1 METVRASKA
10 KTKGLNDKLS
20 LEDYLLLIQSHS
32 HLHLTKLHLNQIIS
46 MHGYK
51 KLHKVPKKL
60 LNDAVSTLTLVEP
73 SRSTLRKY
81 VSPLVITTLEDV
93 VADLDHL
100 NWKECCIT
108 SIETLSSWQNA
119 HSSLPLTSPQQ
130 DVVRYSKH
138 QPSALLALDSTPYV
152 AVSAPDGASLPS
164 RASET
169 ARHPAKKLAPK
180 RKRKTLPRGGG
191 GGGAHA
197 ALDSVSYGSC

>member
-1 METVRASKA
+1 MRSSPIFSHFLGNQT
-10 KTKGLNDKLS
+10 NPN
-20 LEDYLLLIQSHS
+20 QSHFPLFS
-32 HLHLTKLHLNQIIS
+32 PNFPTLKQ
-46 MHGYK
+46 
-51 KLHKVPKKL
+51 L

-81 VSPLVITTLEDV
+81 ISPLVITTLEDV

-138 QPSALLALDSTPYV
+138 QPSALLAMDSTPYV
-152 AVSAPDGASLPS
+152 AVSAPDVASLPS

-169 ARHPAKKLAPK
+169 ARYPAKKLAPN
-180 RKRKTLPRGGG
+180 RKRKTLPRGG